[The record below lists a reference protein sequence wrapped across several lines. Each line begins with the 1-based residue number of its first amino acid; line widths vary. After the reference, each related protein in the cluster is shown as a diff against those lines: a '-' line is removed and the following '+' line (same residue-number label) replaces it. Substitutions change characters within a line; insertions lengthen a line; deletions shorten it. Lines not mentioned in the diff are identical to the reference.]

1 MKIKTDALILDVDGT
16 LWDSTPLVAE
26 AWTNAIKDE
35 GYDKKVS
42 PDELK
47 GLFGKP
53 MNVIAD
59 LLLPEFDEETRT
71 RIMDR
76 CTEYEE
82 DILEKNEKDISFSG
96 VADTIRELSKRISVC
111 IVSNCQSGYIE
122 LVCEK
127 LGITGFIADKECYGD
142 TGLYKAENI
151 KLVVE
156 RNGYKNPVYCG
167 DIQGDQDASH
177 EAGVPFIHAAYGFGD
192 ADAPEAVI
200 KSFVE
205 LKDIL
210 E

>member
-59 LLLPEFDEETRT
+59 LLLPEFDEETRA

-82 DILEKNEKDISFSG
+82 ETLEKNEKDISFSG